1 MEATP
6 PPPLPEKPKEKTA
19 IIWPLVLNLGVLLVV
34 AAVGGSGMLPG
45 AVGVLGLVNG
55 VAGVINLLAGNRLHY
70 ALAFF
75 LSGLVLLLIGLGVC
89 GLLLQGLKGGGH

>member
-1 MEATP
+1 METPVP
-6 PPPLPEKPKEKTA
+6 PPNPENKKPIT
-19 IIWPLVLNLGVLLVV
+19 WPLVLNLGVLLVV

-45 AVGVLGLVNG
+45 AVGVLALVNG

-75 LSGLVLLLIGLGVC
+75 LSGLLLLLIGLGVC
-89 GLLLQGLKGGGH
+89 ALLLQGIKGGGH